1 MAGSISLSLHA
12 TLIVLS
18 MLSFGLTLFFHV
30 AASTVSINGL
40 FLTTH
45 QNITEKFVLQITPDA
60 WLVSIWTLIN
70 AWNGLWLIYVFI
82 TLFRRNQYGPVY
94 CNPAIHPP
102 MFYIL
107 WIANN
112 LLSIGFLFLWDR
124 QCLVQALGLQILIP
138 YSCYVMLGISYRN
151 LYQHDTWLK
160 SNSSSDLWNVRY
172 LVHNGLAL
180 YAAWTSIDVL
190 VNFGIVLKYSFG
202 LMDPAVSTAMLSIL
216 LVKLIVWF
224 LLENFVLEKYVRYTF
239 TVYPVVILGLAGMFT
254 RNYRF
259 DSITTNTIYCGVL
272 MAIGAAFCVF
282 RLIAICFYDDNK
294 PSSSPLDED
303 FGSTASLPALK
314 LDVDR
319 KFGIINNQCSTA

>member
-1 MAGSISLSLHA
+1 MEWVTWFML
-12 TLIVLS
+12 LILN
-18 MLSFGLTLFFHV
+18 H
-30 AASTVSINGL
+30 
-40 FLTTH
+40 
-45 QNITEKFVLQITPDA
+45 
-60 WLVSIWTLIN
+60 
-70 AWNGLWLIYVFI
+70 
-82 TLFRRNQYGPVY
+82 
-94 CNPAIHPP
+94 
-102 MFYIL
+102 
-107 WIANN
+107 
-112 LLSIGFLFLWDR
+112 WD
-124 QCLVQALGLQILIP
+124 P
-138 YSCYVMLGISYRN
+138 
-151 LYQHDTWLK
+151 LK
-160 SNSSSDLWNVRY
+160 AK
-172 LVHNGLAL
+172 VHNGLAL
-180 YAAWTSIDVL
+180 YAAWTSVDVL

-216 LVKLIVWF
+216 LVELIVWF

-272 MAIGAAFCVF
+272 MATGAAFCVF

-294 PSSSPLDED
+294 HSSSPLDED